1 MHGFALNVC
10 PDLEHFT
17 LIDPCGIGD
26 LGVTSI
32 ERIAGH
38 GAGPRR
44 RACTRWS
51 ASSAPSSAGRIR
63 PAPATLW
70 ELIGSW
76 GLLEDDVRDLQLPCL
91 IVRPIDS

>member
-10 PDLEHFT
+10 PDLEHFA

-32 ERIAGH
+32 ERIKVAAPDQGDV
-38 GAGPRR
+38 
-44 RACTRWS
+44 RATLVTQFGTIFERTV
-51 ASSAPSSAGRIR
+51 R
-63 PAPATLW
+63 PAPWPLW

-76 GLLEDDVRDLQLPCL
+76 GPLEGVSTGLRTSSTEF
-91 IVRPIDS
+91 RPIHS